1 MSWRFS
7 KFSIAAVLA
16 ALGTV
21 SFWSLRDGAAQG
33 DNLPGLSG
41 PFREVTVSPLSP
53 GGPNTAPEIKNPMA
67 NDPGSA
73 ARGMQFFSDMN
84 CIGCHAPNGGGGMG
98 PALSNATWIYGHTP
112 AQIYLTIAQGRP
124 NGMPA
129 FGQLL
134 PDNVIWDLVTYIE
147 GISEKPGTTY
157 GTTTSLSPQSPK
169 IEQVPAEMIQTTR
182 PWDHTQP
189 FSNGQRPPSS
199 GAQ

>member
-1 MSWRFS
+1 MSWHS
-7 KFSIAAVLA
+7 SNLAIAAVLVAGGMA
-16 ALGTV
+16 ALWGP
-21 SFWSLRDGAAQG
+21 GASVAES

-67 NDPGSA
+67 GDPGSA

-98 PALSNATWIYGHTP
+98 PALSNASWIYGSTP

-134 PDNVIWDLVTYIE
+134 PDNVIWDLVTYIQ
-147 GISEKPGTTY
+147 GISQKPGTAY
-157 GTTTSLSPQSPK
+157 GTTTSLSPPSPK

-182 PWDHTQP
+182 PWDHTEP
-189 FSNGQRPPSS
+189 FGDGQRPP
-199 GAQ
+199 GGGTQ